1 MPPTA
6 ALSAAIGPLVLAQSQ
21 ATSTPAS
28 PAAAAP
34 ALVRIREETTSI
46 ASWAVQ
52 IAADWGLRLL
62 GVILVLIGAW
72 VVAVWARKTV
82 YRALNRPRFDQTL
95 VRFISN
101 SVRWAALVLGV
112 VAALSIFGIAPTSL
126 AAVVGATGLAIGL
139 ALQGSLSNLAAG
151 IMLLLLRPFKVGD
164 VVNLAGQIGKV
175 DDIELFNTKVDTLDN
190 RRLVI
195 PNGQIFG
202 SVIENLTHH
211 DQRRIDI
218 NVGVEYAADIDVTRQ
233 ALLRATASIP
243 GVLKDPAPDA
253 VVTGLGASS
262 VDWQLR
268 VWCKTAD
275 FGVVRQ
281 STIRAAKLALE
292 EAGIS
297 IPFPQMELWN
307 RGAPAA
313 PRSLTDQAASR
324 LARFPDHWPKPA
336 AGEPDPD

>member
-1 MPPTA
+1 
-6 ALSAAIGPLVLAQSQ
+6 
-21 ATSTPAS
+21 
-28 PAAAAP
+28 
-34 ALVRIREETTSI
+34 
-46 ASWAVQ
+46 
-52 IAADWGLRLL
+52 
-62 GVILVLIGAW
+62 
-72 VVAVWARKTV
+72 
-82 YRALNRPRFDQTL
+82 
-95 VRFISN
+95 
-101 SVRWAALVLGV
+101 VRWAALVLGV

-151 IMLLLLRPFKVGD
+151 IMLLLLRPYKVGD
-164 VVNLAGQIGKV
+164 VVNLAGQLGKV
-175 DDIELFNTKVDTLDN
+175 DEIELFNTKLDTLDN
-190 RRLVI
+190 RRIFI

-211 DQRRIDI
+211 QQRRIDI
-218 NVGVEYAADIDVTRQ
+218 NVGVEYAADIDATRQ

-243 GVLKDPAPDA
+243 GVLADPAPDA

-307 RGAPAA
+307 RGAPAS

-324 LARFPDHWPKPA
+324 LGRFPDHWPKPA
-336 AGEPDPD
+336 ASEPDPE